1 MRKLFQTYK
10 QLKRATKLT
19 MSERVRGGY
28 IKIMERYNK
37 TLFKINDSYEAVT
50 IEQKIEKIMNAKE
63 PIEETAPIIYTER
76 KHGVKPEHNIRT
88 DRFEVALEA
97 MDKVSASHQ
106 AKRQQRIKESAGES
120 EGEPIGQSVAE

>member
-1 MRKLFQTYK
+1 
-10 QLKRATKLT
+10 

-37 TLFKINDSYEAVT
+37 TLFKINDSYEGVT

-63 PIEETAPIIYTER
+63 PIDETAPIIYTER
-76 KHGVKPEHNIRT
+76 KKGVQAEYNIRT

-97 MDKVSASHQ
+97 MDKVSASYQ
-106 AKRQQRIKESAGES
+106 AKREQRIKEAIAENSKEHS
-120 EGEPIGQSVAE
+120 VQSIAE